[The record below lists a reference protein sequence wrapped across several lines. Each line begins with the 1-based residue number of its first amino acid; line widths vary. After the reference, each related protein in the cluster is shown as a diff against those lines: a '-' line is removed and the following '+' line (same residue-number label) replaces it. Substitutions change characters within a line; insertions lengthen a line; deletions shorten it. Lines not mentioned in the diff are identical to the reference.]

1 MTETNPDLTTMT
13 ETNPDL
19 TMTETNHDLTMTET
33 KPDFSAKSNLLTIT
47 LKLCIVYQKTGREI
61 VKKPA
66 IQLTQSVTERA
77 K

>member
-1 MTETNPDLTTMT
+1 MT

-19 TMTETNHDLTMTET
+19 TMTENN
-33 KPDFSAKSNLLTIT
+33 PDFSSNRNVLTTI
-47 LKLCIVYQKTGREI
+47 LKLWIAYEKTGGEI